1 MNSFRPIHAQ
11 IKDYLLSQIRS
22 GEYGPGDRL
31 PTENELTKKFQT
43 SKSPV
48 RQALE
53 ILRMEGIIYRH
64 PGRGTFVSP
73 NLGDS
78 GAWTL
83 GSIQD
88 IIGLGSQTRF
98 RLHDFTPGQI
108 SEELNKVFNIKKGK
122 FIRIQGVRLLKD
134 KPLYYLSVFLPH
146 HIGKKLHVEDIAGS
160 PVIVALEKKLNIRL
174 KKCIQNISA
183 TLADAKLARILAIP
197 NQSPVLCIERLY
209 FTENE
214 EIIEW
219 ARSFC
224 RPDLFKHRSI
234 LSRG

>member
-64 PGRGTFVSP
+64 PGRGTFVTP
-73 NLGDS
+73 NLGDG

-98 RLHDFTPGQI
+98 QLHGFTRGK
-108 SEELNKVFNIKKGK
+108 SSRDLDKVFNVKKGK
-122 FIRIQGVRLLKD
+122 FIRIQGIRFLKD
-134 KPLYYLSVFLPH
+134 KPLYYLTVFYLT
-146 HIGKKLHVEDIAGS
+146 
-160 PVIVALEKKLNIRL
+160 
-174 KKCIQNISA
+174 ISA
-183 TLADAKLARILAIP
+183 RNYGLRISLIP
-197 NQSPVLCIERLY
+197 Q
-209 FTENE
+209 
-214 EIIEW
+214 
-219 ARSFC
+219 
-224 RPDLFKHRSI
+224 
-234 LSRG
+234 